1 GRQVD
6 YMRFFLASSVV
17 ALQPYYA
24 QDIIDL
30 GGYFM
35 GINRTTKRLIFG
47 NRKLLKNPHG
57 IIIGHTGSG
66 KSVIIKLTEIL
77 QTLIATDDDVLVLD
91 PQNEFEEIIRALGG
105 AYFDLTP
112 KSGMNLNGFEVT
124 EEVFYS
130 DKKTKEKFVATQTAY
145 AKSLVAAT
153 MNNILF
159 TQEHA
164 TYVSRATSI
173 MYEKIFAQNKLRKQ
187 PTLKMLREEIQVI
200 LSGEAGQDSHNRE
213 ILQTI

>member
-1 GRQVD
+1 MEAIGRKEGVVIETADWFQLKALNTALPYGGRQVD

-105 AYFDLTP
+105 AL
-112 KSGMNLNGFEVT
+112 L
-124 EEVFYS
+124 
-130 DKKTKEKFVATQTAY
+130 
-145 AKSLVAAT
+145 
-153 MNNILF
+153 
-159 TQEHA
+159 
-164 TYVSRATSI
+164 
-173 MYEKIFAQNKLRKQ
+173 
-187 PTLKMLREEIQVI
+187 
-200 LSGEAGQDSHNRE
+200 
-213 ILQTI
+213 